1 MTTPQDY
8 DRLSAYLDNQLSLAE
23 KAKLEARLNREPDL
37 KATLED
43 LRMTVR
49 ALRALP
55 VVKPPRHFT
64 LTLAQA
70 RVSAPPRRVL
80 FPVLRLATAL
90 AALAF
95 VVVVAGDFA
104 TNLAAPAAA
113 PAPASVAEKSAP
125 PTVAG
130 ETEAVVQQAAPV
142 ATQAPAESVGATASS
157 ADTTTETGT
166 PAAAALVAPIPTAA
180 PGGAAPPESPPTAAA
195 TVEGSAGARA
205 SIVPTEPPTVEAETT
220 STYYAVTSTAG
231 EAQRAT
237 PSSSPL
243 RYVEAGLALLTL
255 LLALAAWVWRAR

>member
-23 KAKLEARLNREPDL
+23 KAKLEARLNREPEL
-37 KATLED
+37 KAMLED

-70 RVSAPPRRVL
+70 RVSALPRRVL

-104 TNLAAPAAA
+104 TNLAGPVA
-113 PAPASVAEKSAP
+113 APASVAEKSAP
-125 PTVAG
+125 PTEAG
-130 ETEAVVQQAAPV
+130 GTEVVVPQAAPV

-157 ADTTTETGT
+157 ADTTTGTGT
-166 PAAAALVAPIPTAA
+166 PAAAALVAPMPTAA

-195 TVEGSAGARA
+195 AATVEGSAGARA
-205 SIVPTEPPTVEAETT
+205 SIVPTETPTVEAETT

-231 EAQRAT
+231 EAQSAT
-237 PSSSPL
+237 PGSSPL